1 MANSADP
8 IAGVAQVLSV
18 FIGAATA
25 AVVAPHLVVFIAGA
39 AGGVFGLMSW
49 RQCTVFEGLA
59 YVAGMGLLA
68 WLLAG
73 SLADAASALWPWL
86 SDRRGLAPVALG
98 VGWVGHRWPDVGRWV
113 GRLFK
118 RWAEAAIRG
127 HSSGKTK

>member
-1 MANSADP
+1 MMASSADP

-49 RQCTVFEGLA
+49 RQCTVFEGLG

-73 SLADAASALWPWL
+73 SLAEAAGALWPFIG
-86 SDRRGLAPVALG
+86 DRRGLAPVALA
-98 VGWVGHRWPDVGRWV
+98 VGWVGHRWPDVGRWL

-118 RWAEAAIRG
+118 RWAEAAI
-127 HSSGKTK
+127 SNSGKTK

>member
-18 FIGAATA
+18 FVGAATA

-49 RQCTVFEGLA
+49 RQCTVFEGLG
-59 YVAGMGLLA
+59 YVTGMGLLA

-127 HSSGKTK
+127 ESGKTK

>member
-39 AGGVFGLMSW
+39 AGGVFGLMNW
-49 RQCTVFEGLA
+49 RQCTVFEGLG

-73 SLADAASALWPWL
+73 SLAEAASTVWPFL
-86 SDRRGLAPVALG
+86 ADRRGLAPVALG

-127 HSSGKTK
+127 ESGKTK

>member
-18 FIGAATA
+18 FVGAATA
-25 AVVAPHLVVFIAGA
+25 TVVAPHLVVFIAGA

-49 RQCTVFEGLA
+49 RQCSVFEGLG

-73 SLADAASALWPWL
+73 SIAEAASTLWPFLADHRS
-86 SDRRGLAPVALG
+86 LAPVALG
-98 VGWVGHRWPDVGRWV
+98 VGWVGHRWPDVGRWM

-118 RWAEAAIRG
+118 RWAEAAI
-127 HSSGKTK
+127 SNSGKTK

>member
-18 FIGAATA
+18 FVGAATA
-25 AVVAPHLVVFIAGA
+25 TVVAPHLVVFIAGA

-49 RQCTVFEGLA
+49 RQCTVFEGLG

-73 SLADAASALWPWL
+73 SLAEAAGALWPFIG
-86 SDRRGLAPVALG
+86 DRRGLAPVALA
-98 VGWVGHRWPDVGRWV
+98 VGWVGHRWPDVGRWL

-118 RWAEAAIRG
+118 RWAEAAI
-127 HSSGKTK
+127 SNSGKTK

>member
-25 AVVAPHLVVFIAGA
+25 AVIAPHLVVFIAGA

-49 RQCTVFEGLA
+49 RQCSVWEGLG
-59 YVAGMGLLA
+59 YVTGMGMLA

-73 SLADAASALWPWL
+73 GVAEAVAVLWPVL
-86 SDRRGLAPVALG
+86 DDRRGLAPVALCI
-98 VGWVGHRWPDVGRWV
+98 GWVGHRWPSVGQWMA
-113 GRLFK
+113 RLAR
-118 RWAEAAIRG
+118 RWAEAAVQN
-127 HSSGKTK
+127 GKAK

>member
-18 FIGAATA
+18 FVGAATA
-25 AVVAPHLVVFIAGA
+25 AVVAPHLVVFIAGC

-49 RQCTVFEGLA
+49 RQCTVREGLG

-73 SLADAASALWPWL
+73 FAAELVGMMWPLLADH
-86 SDRRGLAPVALG
+86 RGLAPVALAI
-98 VGWVGHRWPDVGRWV
+98 GWIGHRWPAVGRWL
-113 GRLFK
+113 GLLAR
-118 RWAEAAIRG
+118 RWAEAAIKD
-127 HSSGKTK
+127 GKTK